1 MKIIVLGTEEQQEEF
16 RLKSLPD
23 ASEIFFFTDFN
34 DLKSA
39 LPAYII
45 FDLSFEPLPGRI
57 EVLSSLNK
65 PILINSVVNT
75 LKGLGLPENFIRINA
90 WPGFLNRQVTEVA
103 TGFESQKKT
112 VHTIF
117 QLLQWPYQIIPDAP
131 GMVSARIIA
140 MIINEAYFALGEE
153 VSSKK
158 EIDVAMKLGT
168 SYPYGPFEWSQK
180 IGLKNIY
187 KLLQKLNSMSNR
199 YAIAPLLENEASALD
214 K

>member
-16 RLKSLPD
+16 RLKPFPD
-23 ASEIFFFTDFN
+23 ASEIFFFTDCN

-39 LPAYII
+39 PPAYIL
-45 FDLSFEPLPGRI
+45 FDLAFEPAPERI
-57 EVLSSLNK
+57 ELLSSFNK

-90 WPGFLNRQVTEVA
+90 WPGFLNRPVTEVA
-103 TGFESQKKT
+103 TGFESQKT
-112 VHTIF
+112 AVHTIF
-117 QLLQWPYQIIPDAP
+117 QLLQWPYQITSDTP
-131 GMVSARIIA
+131 GMISARIIA

-153 VSSKK
+153 VSSKQ

-168 SYPYGPFEWSQK
+168 SYPYGPFEWSEK
-180 IGLKNIY
+180 IGLKHIY
-187 KLLQKLNSMSNR
+187 KLLHKLNSISNR
-199 YAIAPLLENEASALD
+199 YAIAPLLEKEALH